1 MGSCIV
7 LYKATKVVNLQELF
21 LVGSF
26 EFKVVSCSLLRCN
39 AKQGQPNDQTH
50 DILGRQLAPPDRD
63 LARVLKN
70 VLNNYW
76 IDQIAESA

>member
-1 MGSCIV
+1 MTYI
-7 LYKATKVVNLQELF
+7 
-21 LVGSF
+21 
-26 EFKVVSCSLLRCN
+26 CSSGAFPGVKQAEAPTSRIDVMPN
-39 AKQGQPNDQTH
+39 KAKQGQPNDQTH

>member
-1 MGSCIV
+1 MPN
-7 LYKATKVVNLQELF
+7 K
-21 LVGSF
+21 
-26 EFKVVSCSLLRCN
+26 

>member
-1 MGSCIV
+1 MPN
-7 LYKATKVVNLQELF
+7 K
-21 LVGSF
+21 
-26 EFKVVSCSLLRCN
+26 
-39 AKQGQPNDQTH
+39 AKQGQLNDQTH

-63 LARVLKN
+63 LARILKN